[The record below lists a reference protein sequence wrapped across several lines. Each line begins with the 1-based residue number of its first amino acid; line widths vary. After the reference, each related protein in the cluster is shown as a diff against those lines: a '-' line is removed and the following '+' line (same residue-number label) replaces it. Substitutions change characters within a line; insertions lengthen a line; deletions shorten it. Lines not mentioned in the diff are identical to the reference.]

1 MQVPPIAAA
10 LASAD
15 AAVGVKAQKAGA
27 EFEGVLLNIVLGA
40 VERSFSELPGSKVQQ
55 EDQAYNGL
63 GMQAL
68 ASGLARAGGIGL
80 GKMIAAAL
88 EKSERS
94 HRAR

>member
-1 MQVPPIAAA
+1 MQIPPIANP
-10 LASAD
+10 LASAE
-15 AAVGVKAQKAGA
+15 AALSAKAQKAGA

-40 VERSFSELPGSKVQQ
+40 VERSFSELPGTKVQQ
-55 EDQAYNGL
+55 ENQAYNGL

-68 ASGLARAGGIGL
+68 TSGLARAGGIGL

-88 EKSERS
+88 EKSEQA

>member
-1 MQVPPIAAA
+1 MQLSPIA
-10 LASAD
+10 SAPTSAN
-15 AAVGVKAQKAGA
+15 AAVSAKAQKAGA

-40 VERSFSELPGSKVQQ
+40 VEHSFSELPGTRVQQ

-68 ASGLARAGGIGL
+68 TSGLARAGGIGL